1 MFHGPGPG
9 GGFRRLGG
17 IEEAKTHDTRR
28 TLRRL
33 SAYLRPFWGQLAL
46 VMALITTT
54 ALLQLASPYLIG
66 RAVDQFIIVG
76 DRPGLA
82 RTVLLLLAVY
92 LVDWVTMG
100 RSFYLMSAMG
110 QRILLRMRT
119 QIFERIQSLSLSFF
133 DQHEAGDL
141 MSRLVND
148 VQVIA
153 QVFNVGIV
161 QLLGNVLLL
170 AGIVIAMLGL
180 NARLALA
187 SFTVLPAMFVI
198 AFVFS
203 QRARTAFRRTRETIG
218 QVSAELE
225 EKIAAV
231 REVQAFGRQEENQAR
246 FAELS
251 AADRDANVQA
261 VSVTAAF
268 SPSLNVLSS
277 IAIAIVAGYG
287 GYLVLRGQV
296 TVGLIVSFLA
306 YVRNFF
312 QPIQSLAQL
321 WATLQAALAGAERVF
336 DLIDTQPDLV
346 DAPDAVEMPP
356 IVGRV
361 VFDHV
366 SFAYQSEEPVLE
378 DVSLVA
384 EPGQT
389 VALVGVT
396 GAGKTTLVNLLGRF
410 YEVKEGSITIDGYD
424 VRKVTQASLRRQ
436 MGVVLQDT
444 FLFSG
449 SVADNIRYGR
459 LEATDEEVIAAA
471 KLAGADDFI
480 SRLPEGYQ
488 TKLGEQGRNLSQ
500 GQRQLIAI
508 ARAILADPRILI
520 LDEATSSVDTRTERL
535 IQAALEKLLRGR
547 TSFVVAHRLSTIRNA
562 DQVLVIN
569 DGRIVERGTHEE
581 LLAAGGIY
589 HNLYMSQFRR
599 ETCNLEPETTA
610 AAGTPAP
617 ARHMDRS
624 VPAPGNG

>member
-1 MFHGPGPG
+1 MFHGPG
-9 GGFRRLGG
+9 GGFQRLGG
-17 IEEAKTHDTRR
+17 IEGSQAHDTRR

-33 SAYLRPFWGQLAL
+33 SIYLRPFWGQLAL
-46 VMALITTT
+46 VMVLIATT

-66 RAVDQFIIVG
+66 RAVDQFIVVG
-76 DRPGLA
+76 DRPGLT

-100 RSFYLMSAMG
+100 RSFYLMSAIG

-170 AGIVIAMLGL
+170 VGIVMAMLGL

-287 GYLVLRGQV
+287 GYLALRGQV

-321 WATLQAALAGAERVF
+321 WAQLQAAMAGAERVF

-366 SFAYQSEEPVLE
+366 SFAYPSFSSPPQAGGKEGGAVLE

-508 ARAILADPRILI
+508 ARAILADPRLLI

-535 IQAALEKLLRGR
+535 IQAALEKLLEGR

-581 LLAAGGIY
+581 LLTAGGIY

-599 ETCNLEPETTA
+599 
-610 AAGTPAP
+610 
-617 ARHMDRS
+617 
-624 VPAPGNG
+624 

>member
-1 MFHGPGPG
+1 MFHGPG
-9 GGFRRLGG
+9 GGFRRLAG
-17 IEEAKTHDTRR
+17 IEETKAHDTRR

-33 SAYLRPFWGQLAL
+33 STYLRPFRAQVAL
-46 VMALITTT
+46 VMALIVAS

-66 RAVDQFIIVG
+66 RAVDQFIIAG
-76 DRPGLA
+76 DRPGLT
-82 RTVLLLLAVY
+82 RTVLLLLATY
-92 LVDWVTMG
+92 LIGWVTMG
-100 RSFYLMSAMG
+100 RSFYLMTAVG
-110 QRILLRMRT
+110 QKVLLRMRT
-119 QIFERIQSLSLSFF
+119 QIFERVQSLSLSFF
-133 DQHEAGDL
+133 DQHESGDL

-170 AGIVIAMLGL
+170 VGIVIAMLAL

-187 SFTVLPAMFVI
+187 SFIVLPAMFVI
-198 AFVFS
+198 TFVFS

-231 REVQAFGRQEENQAR
+231 REVQAFSREEENQAR
-246 FAELS
+246 FAELV

-261 VSVTAAF
+261 VGVTSAF

-277 IAIAIVAGYG
+277 MATAIVAGYG

-296 TVGLIVSFLA
+296 SVGLIVSFLA
-306 YVRNFF
+306 YVRSFF
-312 QPIQSLAQL
+312 QPIQSLAHL
-321 WATLQAALAGAERVF
+321 WAQLQAAMAGAERVF
-336 DLIDTQPDLV
+336 ELVDTPPDLV
-346 DAPDAVEMPP
+346 DADDAVEMPS

-366 SFAYQSEEPVLE
+366 SFAYKADEPVLE
-378 DVSLVA
+378 GVSLVV

-389 VALVGVT
+389 IALVGVT

-410 YEVKEGSITIDGYD
+410 YEVTGGAVTIDGYD
-424 VRKVTQASLRRQ
+424 VRNVTRASLRRQ

-449 SVADNIRYGR
+449 TVADNIRYGR
-459 LEATDEEVIAAA
+459 LEASDEEVIAAA

-480 SRLPEGYQ
+480 TRLPEGYQ
-488 TKLGEQGRNLSQ
+488 TELGEQGRNLSQ
-500 GQRQLIAI
+500 GQRQLMAI

-535 IQAALEKLLRGR
+535 IQAALEKLLQGR

-562 DQVLVIN
+562 DQLLVIV
-569 DGRIVERGTHEE
+569 DHRIVERGTHEE
-581 LLAAGGIY
+581 LLAAGGVY
-589 HNLYMSQFRR
+589 HDLYMSQFRR
-599 ETCNLEPETTA
+599 EQ
-610 AAGTPAP
+610 
-617 ARHMDRS
+617 
-624 VPAPGNG
+624 

>member
-1 MFHGPGPG
+1 MFHGPG
-9 GGFRRLGG
+9 GGFRRLAG
-17 IEEAKTHDTRR
+17 IEETKAHDTRR

-33 SAYLRPFWGQLAL
+33 STYLRPFRAQVAL
-46 VMALITTT
+46 VMALIVAS

-66 RAVDQFIIVG
+66 RAVDQFIIAG
-76 DRPGLA
+76 DRPGLT
-82 RTVLLLLAVY
+82 RTVLLLLATY
-92 LVDWVTMG
+92 LIGWVTMG
-100 RSFYLMSAMG
+100 RSFYLMTAVG
-110 QRILLRMRT
+110 QKVLLRMRT
-119 QIFERIQSLSLSFF
+119 QIFERVQSLSLSFF
-133 DQHEAGDL
+133 DQHESGDL

-170 AGIVIAMLGL
+170 VGIVIAMLAL

-187 SFTVLPAMFVI
+187 SFIVLPAMFVI
-198 AFVFS
+198 TFVFS

-231 REVQAFGRQEENQAR
+231 REVQAFSREEENQAR
-246 FAELS
+246 FAELV

-261 VSVTAAF
+261 VGVTSAF

-277 IAIAIVAGYG
+277 MATAIVAGYG

-296 TVGLIVSFLA
+296 SVGLIVSFLA
-306 YVRNFF
+306 YVRSFF
-312 QPIQSLAQL
+312 QPIQSLAHL
-321 WATLQAALAGAERVF
+321 WAQLQAAMAGAERVF
-336 DLIDTQPDLV
+336 ELVDTPPDLV
-346 DAPDAVEMPP
+346 DADDAVEMPP

-366 SFAYQSEEPVLE
+366 SFAYKADEPVLE
-378 DVSLVA
+378 GVSLVA

-389 VALVGVT
+389 IALVGVT

-410 YEVKEGSITIDGYD
+410 YEVTGGAVTIDGYD
-424 VRKVTQASLRRQ
+424 VRNVTRASLRRQ

-449 SVADNIRYGR
+449 TVADNIRYGR
-459 LEATDEEVIAAA
+459 LEASDEEVIAAA

-480 SRLPEGYQ
+480 IRLPEGYQ
-488 TKLGEQGRNLSQ
+488 TELGEQGRNLSQ
-500 GQRQLIAI
+500 GQRQLMAI

-520 LDEATSSVDTRTERL
+520 LDEATSSVDTRTEKL
-535 IQAALEKLLRGR
+535 IQAALEKLLQGR

-562 DQVLVIN
+562 DQLLVIV
-569 DGRIVERGTHEE
+569 DHRIVERGTHDE
-581 LLAAGGIY
+581 LLAAAGVY
-589 HNLYMSQFRR
+589 HDLYMSQFRR
-599 ETCNLEPETTA
+599 EQ
-610 AAGTPAP
+610 
-617 ARHMDRS
+617 
-624 VPAPGNG
+624 

>member
-1 MFHGPGPG
+1 MFHGPG
-9 GGFRRLGG
+9 GGFRRLAG
-17 IEEAKTHDTRR
+17 IEETKAHDTRR

-33 SAYLRPFWGQLAL
+33 STYLRPFRAQVAL
-46 VMALITTT
+46 VMALIVAS

-66 RAVDQFIIVG
+66 RAVDQFIIAG
-76 DRPGLA
+76 DRPGLT
-82 RTVLLLLAVY
+82 RTVLLLLATY
-92 LVDWVTMG
+92 LIGWVTMG
-100 RSFYLMSAMG
+100 RSFYLMTAVG
-110 QRILLRMRT
+110 QKVLLRMRT
-119 QIFERIQSLSLSFF
+119 QIFECVQSLSLSFF
-133 DQHEAGDL
+133 DQHESGDL

-170 AGIVIAMLGL
+170 VGIVIAMLAL

-187 SFTVLPAMFVI
+187 SFIVLPAMFVI
-198 AFVFS
+198 TFVFS

-231 REVQAFGRQEENQAR
+231 REVQAFSREEENQAR
-246 FAELS
+246 FAELV

-261 VSVTAAF
+261 VGVTSAF

-277 IAIAIVAGYG
+277 MATAIVAGYG

-296 TVGLIVSFLA
+296 SVGLIVSFLA
-306 YVRNFF
+306 YVRSFF
-312 QPIQSLAQL
+312 QPIQSLAHL
-321 WATLQAALAGAERVF
+321 WAQLQAAMAGAERVF
-336 DLIDTQPDLV
+336 ELVDTPPDLV
-346 DAPDAVEMPP
+346 DADDAVEMPS

-366 SFAYQSEEPVLE
+366 SFAYKADEPVLE
-378 DVSLVA
+378 GVSLVA

-389 VALVGVT
+389 IALVGVT

-410 YEVKEGSITIDGYD
+410 YEVTGGAVTIDGYD
-424 VRKVTQASLRRQ
+424 VRNVTRASLRRQ

-449 SVADNIRYGR
+449 TVADNIRYGR
-459 LEATDEEVIAAA
+459 LEASDEEVIAAA

-480 SRLPEGYQ
+480 NRLPEGYQ
-488 TKLGEQGRNLSQ
+488 TELGEQGRNLSQ
-500 GQRQLIAI
+500 GQRQLMAI

-535 IQAALEKLLRGR
+535 IQAALEKLLQGR

-562 DQVLVIN
+562 DQLLVIV
-569 DGRIVERGTHEE
+569 DHRIVERGTHEE
-581 LLAAGGIY
+581 LLAAGGVY
-589 HNLYMSQFRR
+589 HDLYMSQFRR
-599 ETCNLEPETTA
+599 EQ
-610 AAGTPAP
+610 
-617 ARHMDRS
+617 
-624 VPAPGNG
+624 